1 MFWLKSI
8 ERHEE
13 SSVLLKEYKNENI
26 LTTEKN
32 RLKRTDT

>member
-13 SSVLLKEYKNENI
+13 SSVLLNEYKNENSYYDRKK
-26 LTTEKN
+26 TV
-32 RLKRTDT
+32 